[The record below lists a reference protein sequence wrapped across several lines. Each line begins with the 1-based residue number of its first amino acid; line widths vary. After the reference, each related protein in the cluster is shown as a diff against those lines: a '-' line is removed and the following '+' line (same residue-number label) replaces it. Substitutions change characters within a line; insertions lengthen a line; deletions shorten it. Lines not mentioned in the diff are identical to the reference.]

1 MPRVLVVRSVHFPSG
16 RATVGELTWLLGRLR
31 PEVIF
36 LEHAPS
42 LHSRFMDRGLPTL
55 EAAAVLGHLEQHSPE
70 LVPVDAEIDVLAV
83 KQHADALLEQI
94 ASLSVHYEQLA
105 LLNAQQTAQ
114 RGFTYLNSPDS
125 ALVQIEIEREML
137 ATVQQAGNPTL
148 ASLHRNWLTL
158 HEEREEAIISGVEAF
173 ARERGFDKAV
183 LLIGA
188 AHGPSLASR
197 LKSRG
202 DASSSAVRW
211 EFDWP
216 LSEDLS
222 G

>member
-16 RATVGELTWLLGRLR
+16 RARVGELTWLLGRLR

-42 LHSRFMDRGLPTL
+42 LHSRFLDRSLPTL
-55 EAAAVLGHLEQHSPE
+55 EAAAVLAHLEQHSPE

-83 KQHADALLEQI
+83 KQDSDAMLARI
-94 ASLSVHYEQLA
+94 ASQSVRYEQLD

-114 RGFTYLNSPDS
+114 RGFVYLNSPDS

-137 ATVQQAGNPTL
+137 STVQQASDPTL
-148 ASLHRNWLTL
+148 ANLHRKWLAL
-158 HEEREEAIISGVEAF
+158 HEKREEAIISGVEAR
-173 ARERGFDKAV
+173 ARDRGFDKAV

-197 LKSRG
+197 LKSRS
-202 DASSSAVRW
+202 DAKPSVVRW

-216 LSEDLS
+216 LSEDLT